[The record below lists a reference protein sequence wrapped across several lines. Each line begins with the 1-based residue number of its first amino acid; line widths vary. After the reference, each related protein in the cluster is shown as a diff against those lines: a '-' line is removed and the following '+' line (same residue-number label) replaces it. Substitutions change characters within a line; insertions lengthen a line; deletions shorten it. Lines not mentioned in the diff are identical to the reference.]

1 MQPVFSQCRAGIQ
14 LPLRPTVSRRGRIT
28 ASLQRE
34 TGGNTNTT
42 LSEVTRTGLVP
53 QQTGRCEFN
62 LVIGPVS
69 TSTTLGYLFCLAG
82 SPPGISLA
90 DGALLRPASSLAVPP
105 SHQECGLSQDLKY
118 PLVTPSRP
126 QPSSPPF
133 PSFSSIHLVR
143 YNTQLLHLLGDKAA
157 IVVIPSLSRLV
168 DPLAYTSAF
177 PYAPVDI
184 HSLTSTRLR
193 TAPNVY
199 RRSSDHLNQVHT
211 PTRPCPTSSLVS
223 RQNLDYQFWYA
234 FLVGN

>member
-1 MQPVFSQCRAGIQ
+1 MARCSAQLHRLQC
-14 LPLRPTVSRRGRIT
+14 
-28 ASLQRE
+28 LQ
-34 TGGNTNTT
+34 
-42 LSEVTRTGLVP
+42 VTRM
-53 QQTGRCEFN
+53 
-62 LVIGPVS
+62 
-69 TSTTLGYLFCLAG
+69 
-82 SPPGISLA
+82 
-90 DGALLRPASSLAVPP
+90 
-105 SHQECGLSQDLKY
+105 
-118 PLVTPSRP
+118 RP
-126 QPSSPPF
+126 QSGLEISVGDSLPTATFFPPF